1 MSTAEDFPVGTR
13 VRFGTGGRGVVADPD
28 NPLTLAL
35 DRTYRP
41 EGLVYVWDDR
51 TTPGKRVAPAVR
63 RCAPGHLVASRVPAG
78 RGVMSV
84 LVEFLVILAV
94 SVPGTRLFRRQLR
107 AEAREQ
113 ALLAEAERLLE
124 TVDWFAVFD
133 LSGPGDLR

>member
-1 MSTAEDFPVGTR
+1 
-13 VRFGTGGRGVVADPD
+13 
-28 NPLTLAL
+28 
-35 DRTYRP
+35 
-41 EGLVYVWDDR
+41 
-51 TTPGKRVAPAVR
+51 
-63 RCAPGHLVASRVPAG
+63 
-78 RGVMSV
+78 MSV
-84 LVEFLVILAV
+84 LVEFLVILAA